1 MKHFTCLKQRMSS
14 HCNAPLNNVENKFT
28 PYKVI
33 HFYERWYG
41 YDGVKF
47 LFELDK
53 TLSFHGSGVTKDE
66 KIGF

>member
-1 MKHFTCLKQRMSS
+1 MKHFTFPKQRMNS
-14 HCNAPLNNVENKFT
+14 HCNAPFNNGENFFT
-28 PYKVI
+28 SYKVI

-47 LFELDK
+47 LFEQDG
-53 TLSFHGSGVTKDE
+53 TLSFHGWGVTKDE